1 MKIQLLFIALLMFA
15 FSFEASAVNSL
26 VTVDGAATSLTK
38 QDAQKTN
45 IFQKAG
51 KWWKATKLKV
61 VTKIVKRL
69 AAIDFEDPAT
79 VLKYAIIGILG
90 GLIVSILSVFVGGF
104 LWYLSYLLWTI
115 GWLLLLYW
123 IYLKYLK

>member
-26 VTVDGAATSLTK
+26 VTKDGAVTSLTK
-38 QDAQKTN
+38 DAQKTN

-51 KWWKATKLKV
+51 NWWKATKMKV
-61 VTKIVKRL
+61 ATKIVKRL

-79 VLKYAIIGILG
+79 VLKFALIGLALGIVTSIIGVFIPFLW
-90 GLIVSILSVFVGGF
+90 ILS
-104 LWYLSYLLWTI
+104 SLLWLA
-115 GWLLLLYW
+115 GSVLLFW
-123 IYLKYLK
+123 WVYLKFLK